1 MLSALVELY
10 QPAVNLHPVA
20 TFRLNGGGEISLVA
34 AKLLFGAFAPA
45 ADPGPDS
52 PVAALLVPV
61 LSSTASLSLSC
72 AFAREVDPEDLVL
85 GMFMEREAED
95 VRFTLGGRSSSSA
108 LRFILA
114 LLSRS

>member
-52 PVAALLVPV
+52 PVAALLVSV

-72 AFAREVDPEDLVL
+72 AFARSVDLEDLVL

-95 VRFTLGGRSSSSA
+95 VRLTLYGRSSSSA
-108 LRFILA
+108 LRFILP

>member
-1 MLSALVELY
+1 MLSALVEPY
-10 QPAVNLHPVA
+10 QPAANLHPVA

-34 AKLLFGAFAPA
+34 AKLLFGAFASA
-45 ADPGPDS
+45 ADPGPDG
-52 PVAALLVPV
+52 PVAAV
-61 LSSTASLSLSC
+61 LSSTAWLSLSS
-72 AFAREVDPEDLVL
+72 AFAREVNPEDLVL

-95 VRFTLGGRSSSSA
+95 VRFTLRGRSSSSA